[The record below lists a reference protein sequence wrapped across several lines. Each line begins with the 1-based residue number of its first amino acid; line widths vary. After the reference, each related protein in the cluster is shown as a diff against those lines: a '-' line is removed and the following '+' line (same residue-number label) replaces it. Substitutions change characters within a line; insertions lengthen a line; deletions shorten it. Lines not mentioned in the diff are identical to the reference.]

1 MPEAKDNK
9 VKDDVTGQ
17 KMEEHE
23 KEAVDVARAD
33 NEAMLQSLDPESRAT
48 ARLEERVREL
58 EASSS
63 KS

>member
-1 MPEAKDNK
+1 MPEKKDDK
-9 VKDDVTGQ
+9 VKDEQTGV

-23 KEAVDVARAD
+23 KEAVEIARLD
-33 NEAMLQSLDPESRAT
+33 NEAMLQSLDPESRAS

-58 EASSS
+58 EASNT